1 MTTTSAASNISNDT
15 NTHLVLV
22 LVQVAD
28 AAIVDHERPL
38 VTNCCVVASA
48 DAGSHDQVTLLVPV
62 AVLVQA
68 PVQSIVILFS
78 LAQLLVSKL
87 LHWLII

>member
-1 MTTTSAASNISNDT
+1 MITTSAAINISDGT

-22 LVQVAD
+22 LVQVAV

-48 DAGSHDQVTLLVPV
+48 NAGSRDQVTLLVLV
-62 AVLVQA
+62 A
-68 PVQSIVILFS
+68 I
-78 LAQLLVSKL
+78 
-87 LHWLII
+87 

>member
-1 MTTTSAASNISNDT
+1 MITTSAASNIINES

-22 LVQVAD
+22 LVQVAV

-48 DAGSHDQVTLLVPV
+48 NAGPRDQVTLLVPV
-62 AVLVQA
+62 AL
-68 PVQSIVILFS
+68 
-78 LAQLLVSKL
+78 
-87 LHWLII
+87 